1 MRSKPKSQP
10 QPFPAPR
17 LKVAY
22 EQPIGGGYFLQLV
35 EYGSTGE
42 FFQLEYQKP
51 RMHLGCNKHQAWER
65 FASYVQQVS
74 ESLSPLG
81 LVRVFSCNE

>member
-1 MRSKPKSQP
+1 MDVFVLTSQP

-35 EYGSTGE
+35 E
-42 FFQLEYQKP
+42 
-51 RMHLGCNKHQAWER
+51 
-65 FASYVQQVS
+65 
-74 ESLSPLG
+74 
-81 LVRVFSCNE
+81 